1 MSSTSQQ
8 DPRWPYPGARWWKF
22 DFHTHTPASVDYGAG
37 SRQDVITESEWLL
50 RFMQAEIDC
59 VAVTDH
65 NSGAWIDRLK
75 SALTAMEAD
84 PPEGFR
90 PLHLFPGVEL
100 SVNGGFH
107 LLAVFDPETSTADI
121 DTLLG
126 AVDYRG
132 TKGDSND
139 VTAKSGVEVV
149 RTVLEQGGIPIPAHA
164 DRDKGLFRLATDGD
178 GTERDTAL
186 DSNTTAQVLDCD
198 GILAMEIVDRTAPK
212 PEIYSQ
218 RKLGWTEVI
227 GTDDHGVLG
236 RDRSPGA
243 HYTWVKMAEPS
254 LEGLRLAL
262 LDGDASSILRSDEE
276 GHGDA
281 NSTPEFFVE
290 SVEIREARYMGRGE
304 SAKFRFSPWLTALV
318 GGRGTGKSTVIH
330 SLRLALR
337 MEEEL
342 SRLEDGSHTRKV
354 FERFNRT
361 PRHRSDDGGLTK
373 DTEIIVLLRRKGVR
387 HRLTWKQDGGVRL
400 VEDNGMGKWFLSA
413 SQSVTRTRFPARVFS
428 QGQIAEL
435 AGEDQ
440 SALLHEIDRSSGAA
454 ERWDD
459 VRKARDAFLAT
470 RARIRALDTEISTDF
485 DDLLVSLED
494 AERQLEDYEE
504 AGHARIL
511 KEYRH
516 RSRQQTELERH
527 FETTENVS
535 QRIDQTASEL
545 LPDDL
550 RAGLF
555 DEAAPEDREA
565 LDVVE
570 ALDRA
575 VRTVSG
581 NLRNEV
587 DRLRRAVTRQRSVL
601 EESGWRGAC
610 NQARSEYSSFVDN
623 VQEGVEDPDKYG
635 RLVQERTRLRA
646 KQRRLESKKEERDRL
661 IAVADRQFAEILTAR
676 RSVTDCRVEFLTSAL
691 GTNEFVRIEVCPYG
705 VAPIPVERSWR
716 KALGVED
723 DRFTDDILRMEHG
736 RAVKGIVAK
745 LLSGLPHNL
754 QQRRRAFEDRLETL
768 KRDLVAATGGQPRFG
783 GNFNNHLV
791 RRNEEDSSFLD
802 GLMTWFPEDG
812 LIVEYSRSGKGTDFR
827 PIGQASAG
835 QRASAML
842 AFLLAHGEDPLVLD
856 QPEDDLDNHLI
867 YDLVVQQMRQN
878 KSRCQ
883 LIVATHNPNIVVNGD
898 AEMLHALAFKAGQCI
913 VHQSGSLLHNAM
925 REEVCH
931 VMEGGQEA
939 FRRRYRRLGREVSGV

>member
-1 MSSTSQQ
+1 
-8 DPRWPYPGARWWKF
+8 
-22 DFHTHTPASVDYGAG
+22 
-37 SRQDVITESEWLL
+37 
-50 RFMQAEIDC
+50 MQAEIDC

-107 LLAVFDPETSTADI
+107 LLAVFDPKKSTADI

-132 TKGDSND
+132 TKGDSNG

-149 RTVLEQGGIPIPAHA
+149 RIVLEQGGIPIPAHA

-178 GTERDTAL
+178 GTERGTAL

-227 GTDDHGVLG
+227 GTDDHGVPG
-236 RDRSPGA
+236 RDRSPGL
-243 HYTWVKMAEPS
+243 HYTWVKMAAPS

-342 SRLEDGSHTRKV
+342 SRLEEGSDTRKV

-373 DTEIIVLLRRKGVR
+373 DTEIVVVVRRKGVR
-387 HRLTWKQDGGVRL
+387 HRLTWKQDGSALL
-400 VEDNGMGKWFLSA
+400 VEDKGMGKWFLSA

-494 AERQLEDYEE
+494 AERQLEGYEK

-511 KEYRH
+511 KEYRN
-516 RSRQQTELERH
+516 RSRQQAELERH
-527 FETTENVS
+527 FETTEEAAR
-535 QRIDQTASEL
+535 RIDQTASEL

-555 DEAAPEDREA
+555 DEAAPEDRQA

-575 VRTVSG
+575 VLAVAV
-581 NLRNEV
+581 NLRNEA
-587 DRLRRAVTRQRSVL
+587 DRLRRAVTRQRNVL

-661 IAVADRQFAEILTAR
+661 IAVADRQFGEILTAR

-723 DRFTDDILRMEHG
+723 DRFTDDILKMEDG
-736 RAVKGIVAK
+736 RPVKGIVAN
-745 LLSGLPHNL
+745 LLAGLPGNL
-754 QQRRRAFEDRLETL
+754 EDRRRAVEARLETL
-768 KRDLVAATGGQPRFG
+768 KQDLVAASGGQPKFG
-783 GNFNNHLV
+783 GFFNNHLV
-791 RRNEEDSSFLD
+791 AKNEKDPGVID
-802 GLMTWFPEDG
+802 KLMTWFPEDG
-812 LIVEYSRSGKGTDFR
+812 LVVEYSRSGKGTDFHS
-827 PIGQASAG
+827 IGQASAG

-842 AFLLAHGEDPLVLD
+842 AFLLAHGEAPLVLD

-878 KSRCQ
+878 KIQCQ
-883 LIVATHNPNIVVNGD
+883 LIVVTHNPNIVVNGD
-898 AEMLHALAFKAGQCI
+898 AEMLHALVFEAGQCK
-913 VHQSGSLLHNAM
+913 VRHSGSLLHNTM
-925 REEVCH
+925 REEVCRI
-931 VMEGGQEA
+931 MEGGREA
-939 FRRRYRRLGREVSGV
+939 FRRRYRRLGRELSGV

>member
-8 DPRWPYPGARWWKF
+8 DPGWPYPGARWWKF
-22 DFHTHTPASVDYGAG
+22 DFHTHTPASADYGAR
-37 SRQDVITESEWLL
+37 SRQDVITASEWLL

-107 LLAVFDPETSTADI
+107 LLAVFDPKKSTADI

-149 RTVLEQGGIPIPAHA
+149 RIVLEQGGIPIPAHA

-262 LDGDASSILRSDEE
+262 LDGDASSIVRSDED

-304 SAKFRFSPWLTALV
+304 PAKFRFSPWLNALV
-318 GGRGTGKSTVIH
+318 GERGTGKSTVIH

-337 MEEEL
+337 LEHDL
-342 SRLEDGSHTRKV
+342 SRLVDGSAIRKV
-354 FERFNRT
+354 FDRFNRT
-361 PRHRSDDGGLTK
+361 PQDRSDDGGLTK
-373 DTEIIVLLRRKGVR
+373 DTEMVVVVRRQGVR
-387 HRLTWKQDGGVRL
+387 HRLTWKQDGGSRL
-400 VEDNGMGKWFLSA
+400 VEDEDGGEWTPSA
-413 SQSVTRTRFPARVFS
+413 SQAVARTRFPARVFS

-440 SALLHEIDRSSGAA
+440 SALLHEIDESSGAA
-454 ERWDD
+454 ERWHD
-459 VRKARDAFLAT
+459 VQRALDAFLAT
-470 RARIRALDTEISTDF
+470 RARVRALETEISKGTDK
-485 DDLLVSLED
+485 LVVSLED
-494 AERQLEDYEE
+494 AERQLEGYEK
-504 AGHARIL
+504 AGHALIL
-511 KEYRH
+511 QEYRQ
-516 RSRQQTELERH
+516 RSRQQAELERH
-527 FETTENVS
+527 FETTEKAAA
-535 QRIDQTASEL
+535 QIDQTASEL
-545 LPDDL
+545 LPDDM
-550 RAGLF
+550 RTGLF

-565 LDVVE
+565 VDVVG
-570 ALDRA
+570 ALDQA
-575 VRTVSG
+575 VRTASAS
-581 NLRNEV
+581 LQHQA
-587 DRLRRAVTRQRSVL
+587 DRLRRAVADQRSVL
-601 EESGWRGAC
+601 EESGWHGRC
-610 NQARSEYSSFVDN
+610 SHARNEYNSFVEN
-623 VQEGVEDPDKYG
+623 VQEGVEDPGKYG

-646 KQRRLESKKEERDRL
+646 EQRRLDSKKEERDRL
-661 IAVADRQFAEILTAR
+661 IDVADQQFGELLNAR
-676 RSVTDCRVEFLTSAL
+676 RSVTDCRVEFLKSAL
-691 GTNEFVRIEVCPYG
+691 GTNEFVRIKVCPYG
-705 VAPIPVERSWR
+705 VSPIFVERSWR

-723 DRFTDDILRMEHG
+723 DRFTADILKMEHG

-898 AEMLHALAFKAGQCI
+898 AEMLHALAFQAGQCI
-913 VHQSGSLLHNAM
+913 VHQSGSLLHNTM
-925 REEVCH
+925 REEVCRI
-931 VMEGGQEA
+931 MEGGREA
-939 FRRRYRRLGREVSGV
+939 FRRRYRRLGRELSGV

>member
-1 MSSTSQQ
+1 MSSTSHQ

-107 LLAVFDPETSTADI
+107 LLAVFGPEKSTADI

-132 TKGDSND
+132 TKGDSNG

-164 DRDKGLFRLATDGD
+164 DRDKGLFRLTTDGD
-178 GTERDTAL
+178 GTAL

-227 GTDDHGVLG
+227 GTDDHGVPG
-236 RDRSPGA
+236 RDRSPGS
-243 HYTWVKMAEPS
+243 HYTWVKMAAPS

-290 SVEIREARYMGRGE
+290 SVEVRGARYMGQGE
-304 SAKFRFSPWLTALV
+304 SAKFRFSPWLNALV

-337 MEEEL
+337 MEDEL
-342 SRLEDGSHTRKV
+342 SRLEKGSNTRKV
-354 FERFNRT
+354 FERFNRQ
-361 PRHRSDDGGLTK
+361 S
-373 DTEIIVLLRRKGVR
+373 
-387 HRLTWKQDGGVRL
+387 
-400 VEDNGMGKWFLSA
+400 VEDEGMGNWFLSA
-413 SQSVTRTRFPARVFS
+413 SQSITRTRFPARVFS

-454 ERWDD
+454 ERWHD

-494 AERQLEDYEE
+494 AERQLGDYEK

-511 KEYRH
+511 KEYRQ

-527 FETTENVS
+527 FETTRE
-535 QRIDQTASEL
+535 RGTA
-545 LPDDL
+545 
-550 RAGLF
+550 
-555 DEAAPEDREA
+555 
-565 LDVVE
+565 
-570 ALDRA
+570 
-575 VRTVSG
+575 
-581 NLRNEV
+581 
-587 DRLRRAVTRQRSVL
+587 TRS
-601 EESGWRGAC
+601 
-610 NQARSEYSSFVDN
+610 Y
-623 VQEGVEDPDKYG
+623 
-635 RLVQERTRLRA
+635 
-646 KQRRLESKKEERDRL
+646 
-661 IAVADRQFAEILTAR
+661 
-676 RSVTDCRVEFLTSAL
+676 
-691 GTNEFVRIEVCPYG
+691 
-705 VAPIPVERSWR
+705 
-716 KALGVED
+716 
-723 DRFTDDILRMEHG
+723 
-736 RAVKGIVAK
+736 
-745 LLSGLPHNL
+745 
-754 QQRRRAFEDRLETL
+754 
-768 KRDLVAATGGQPRFG
+768 RFG
-783 GNFNNHLV
+783 
-791 RRNEEDSSFLD
+791 
-802 GLMTWFPEDG
+802 TP
-812 LIVEYSRSGKGTDFR
+812 SR
-827 PIGQASAG
+827 
-835 QRASAML
+835 
-842 AFLLAHGEDPLVLD
+842 
-856 QPEDDLDNHLI
+856 
-867 YDLVVQQMRQN
+867 
-878 KSRCQ
+878 
-883 LIVATHNPNIVVNGD
+883 
-898 AEMLHALAFKAGQCI
+898 
-913 VHQSGSLLHNAM
+913 
-925 REEVCH
+925 
-931 VMEGGQEA
+931 
-939 FRRRYRRLGREVSGV
+939 

>member
-37 SRQDVITESEWLL
+37 SRQDVITASEWLL

-132 TKGDSND
+132 TKGDSNG

-149 RTVLEQGGIPIPAHA
+149 RIVLEQGGIPIPAHA

-178 GTERDTAL
+178 GTERGTTL

-337 MEEEL
+337 LWKQEL
-342 SRLEDGSHTRKV
+342 SRLEDGSAIPARCSS
-354 FERFNRT
+354 RFNRT
-361 PRHRSDDGGLTK
+361 PQT
-373 DTEIIVLLRRKGVR
+373 
-387 HRLTWKQDGGVRL
+387 
-400 VEDNGMGKWFLSA
+400 
-413 SQSVTRTRFPARVFS
+413 SV
-428 QGQIAEL
+428 
-435 AGEDQ
+435 
-440 SALLHEIDRSSGAA
+440 
-454 ERWDD
+454 
-459 VRKARDAFLAT
+459 
-470 RARIRALDTEISTDF
+470 
-485 DDLLVSLED
+485 
-494 AERQLEDYEE
+494 
-504 AGHARIL
+504 
-511 KEYRH
+511 
-516 RSRQQTELERH
+516 
-527 FETTENVS
+527 
-535 QRIDQTASEL
+535 
-545 LPDDL
+545 
-550 RAGLF
+550 
-555 DEAAPEDREA
+555 
-565 LDVVE
+565 
-570 ALDRA
+570 
-575 VRTVSG
+575 
-581 NLRNEV
+581 
-587 DRLRRAVTRQRSVL
+587 
-601 EESGWRGAC
+601 
-610 NQARSEYSSFVDN
+610 
-623 VQEGVEDPDKYG
+623 
-635 RLVQERTRLRA
+635 
-646 KQRRLESKKEERDRL
+646 
-661 IAVADRQFAEILTAR
+661 
-676 RSVTDCRVEFLTSAL
+676 
-691 GTNEFVRIEVCPYG
+691 
-705 VAPIPVERSWR
+705 
-716 KALGVED
+716 
-723 DRFTDDILRMEHG
+723 
-736 RAVKGIVAK
+736 
-745 LLSGLPHNL
+745 
-754 QQRRRAFEDRLETL
+754 
-768 KRDLVAATGGQPRFG
+768 
-783 GNFNNHLV
+783 
-791 RRNEEDSSFLD
+791 
-802 GLMTWFPEDG
+802 
-812 LIVEYSRSGKGTDFR
+812 
-827 PIGQASAG
+827 
-835 QRASAML
+835 
-842 AFLLAHGEDPLVLD
+842 
-856 QPEDDLDNHLI
+856 
-867 YDLVVQQMRQN
+867 
-878 KSRCQ
+878 
-883 LIVATHNPNIVVNGD
+883 
-898 AEMLHALAFKAGQCI
+898 
-913 VHQSGSLLHNAM
+913 
-925 REEVCH
+925 
-931 VMEGGQEA
+931 
-939 FRRRYRRLGREVSGV
+939 

>member
-1 MSSTSQQ
+1 MSNASHQ
-8 DPRWPYPGARWWKF
+8 DARWPYPGARWWKF
-22 DFHTHTPASVDYGAG
+22 DFHTHTPASVDYGPG
-37 SRQDVITESEWLL
+37 SQQPVMTSSEWLL
-50 RFMQAEIDC
+50 RFMRAEIDC

-90 PLHLFPGVEL
+90 PLYLFPGVEL

-107 LLAVFDPETSTADI
+107 LLAVFAPETKTADI

-132 TKGDSND
+132 AKGNSDG

-149 RTVLEQGGIPIPAHA
+149 RVVLEQGGIPIPAHA
-164 DRDKGLFRLATDGD
+164 DRDKGLFRLAKGDD
-178 GTERDTAL
+178 GTGRGTAL
-186 DSNTTAQVLDCD
+186 DANTTAQVLDCH
-198 GILAMEIVDRTAPK
+198 GILAMEIVDRNAPK
-212 PEIYSQ
+212 PQIYSQ

-227 GTDDHGVLG
+227 GTDDHGVPG
-236 RDRSPGA
+236 RDRSPGS

-281 NSTPEFFVE
+281 NATPEFFVE
-290 SVEIREARYMGRGE
+290 SVEVRDARYMGRGE
-304 SAKFRFSPWLTALV
+304 PAEFRFSPWMNALV

-337 MEEEL
+337 LEHDL
-342 SRLEDGSHTRKV
+342 SRLVDGSAIRKV
-354 FERFNRT
+354 FDRFNRT
-361 PRHRSDDGGLTK
+361 PQDRSDDGGLTK
-373 DTEIIVLLRRKGVR
+373 HTEIVVVVRRRGVR
-387 HRLTWKQDGGVRL
+387 HRLTWRQDGGAQL
-400 VEDNGMGKWFLSA
+400 VEDEDAGKWTPSA
-413 SQSVTRTRFPARVFS
+413 SQSVARTRFPARVFS

-440 SALLHEIDRSSGAA
+440 SALLHEIDKSSGAA

-459 VRKARDAFLAT
+459 VRQARDAFLAT
-470 RARIRALDTEISTDF
+470 RARVRALDTAISKDVDT
-485 DDLLVSLED
+485 LVVSLED
-494 AERQLEDYEE
+494 AERQLEGYEK

-511 KEYRH
+511 KAYRQ
-516 RSRQQTELERH
+516 RSRQQAELERH
-527 FETTENVS
+527 FETTEQAA
-535 QRIDQTASEL
+535 QRIAGAASEL
-545 LPDDL
+545 LPEDL
-550 RAGLF
+550 RAALF
-555 DEAAPEDREA
+555 DEAAAEDREA
-565 LDVVE
+565 LDVVR
-570 ALDRA
+570 ALDQAVRSASAKLRKEADRLERA
-575 VRTVSG
+575 V
-581 NLRNEV
+581 
-587 DRLRRAVTRQRSVL
+587 DRQRSVL
-601 EESGWRGAC
+601 EESVWRGAM
-610 NQARSEYSSFVDN
+610 NDARSEYNSFVDS
-623 VQEGVEDPDKYG
+623 VQEGVEDPGKYG

-661 IAVADRQFAEILTAR
+661 IDVADQQFGELLSAR
-676 RSVTDCRVEFLTSAL
+676 RSVTDCRVAFLTSAI
-691 GTNEFVRIEVCPYG
+691 GKNRFVRIKVCPYG
-705 VAPIPVERSWR
+705 VAPIFVERSWR

-723 DRFTDDILRMEHG
+723 DRFTDDILKMEDG
-736 RAVKGIVAK
+736 RAEKGIVAN
-745 LLSGLPHNL
+745 LLAGLPDDL
-754 QQRRRAFEDRLETL
+754 EDRRLAVENRLETL
-768 KRDLVAATGGQPRFG
+768 RDDLVAASGGQPKFG
-783 GNFNNHLV
+783 GHFNNHLV
-791 RRNEEDSSFLD
+791 RRNEEDSGFLD

-812 LIVEYSRSGKGTDFR
+812 LTVEYSRSGKGTDFR

-842 AFLLAHGEDPLVLD
+842 AFLLAHGEEPLVLD

-878 KSRCQ
+878 KTRCQ

-913 VHQSGSLLHNAM
+913 VHQSGSLLHDAM

-931 VMEGGQEA
+931 VMEGGREA
-939 FRRRYRRLGREVSGV
+939 FRRRYRRLGRETSGV

>member
-1 MSSTSQQ
+1 MSSSAHR

-22 DFHTHTPASVDYGAG
+22 DFHTHTPASVDYGLG
-37 SRQDVITESEWLL
+37 SQQTVMTASEWLL
-50 RFMQAEIDC
+50 RFMHAEIDC

-90 PLHLFPGVEL
+90 PLYLFPGVEL

-107 LLAVFDPETSTADI
+107 LLAVFGPDAKTADI

-126 AVDYRG
+126 AVAYMG
-132 TKGDSND
+132 TKGDSNG
-139 VTAKSGVEVV
+139 VTAKSGIEVV
-149 RTVLEQGGIPIPAHA
+149 RIVLEQGGIPIPAHA
-164 DRDKGLFRLATDGD
+164 DRDKGLFRLATGDD
-178 GTERDTAL
+178 GTGRGTAL

-218 RKLGWTEVI
+218 RKLRWTEVI
-227 GTDDHGVLG
+227 GTDDHGVPG
-236 RDRSPGA
+236 RDRSPGS

-290 SVEIREARYMGRGE
+290 SVEVRNARYMGRGAP
-304 SAKFRFSPWLTALV
+304 AKFRFSPWMNALV

-337 MEEEL
+337 LEHDL
-342 SRLEDGSHTRKV
+342 GRLVDGSAIRKV
-354 FERFNRT
+354 FDRFNRT
-361 PRHRSDDGGLTK
+361 PKDRSDDGGLTK
-373 DTEIIVLLRRKGVR
+373 YTEIVVVVRRKGVR
-387 HRLTWKQDGGVRL
+387 HRLTWKQDGGAQL
-400 VEDNGMGKWFLSA
+400 VEDEHGGEWTPSA
-413 SQSVTRTRFPARVFS
+413 SQSVGRTRFPARVFS

-440 SALLHEIDRSSGAA
+440 SALLHEIDKSSGAA
-454 ERWDD
+454 ERWYD
-459 VRKARDAFLAT
+459 VRQARDAFLAT
-470 RARIRALDTEISTDF
+470 RARVRALDTEISKDIDT
-485 DDLLVSLED
+485 LVVSLED
-494 AERQLEDYEE
+494 AERQLEDYEK

-511 KEYRH
+511 KEYRQ
-516 RSRQQTELERH
+516 RRRQQAELERH
-527 FETTENVS
+527 FETTEQAA
-535 QRIDQTASEL
+535 QRIARTASDL
-545 LPDDL
+545 LPEDL

-555 DEAAPEDREA
+555 DDAVAEDREA
-565 LDVVE
+565 LDVVR
-570 ALDRA
+570 ALDEA
-575 VRTVSG
+575 VRSASAK
-581 NLRNEV
+581 LRNEA
-587 DRLRRAVTRQRSVL
+587 DRLRRAVDRQGSVL
-601 EESGWRGAC
+601 EESVWRGAMDD
-610 NQARSEYSSFVDN
+610 ARSEYSSFVDS
-623 VQEGVEDPDKYG
+623 VQEGVEDPGKYG

-661 IAVADRQFAEILTAR
+661 IDVADQQFGELLSAR
-676 RSVTDCRVEFLTSAL
+676 RSVTDCRVEFLTSAI
-691 GTNEFVRIEVCPYG
+691 GKNRFVRIKVCPYG
-705 VAPIPVERSWR
+705 VAPIFVERSWR

-723 DRFTDDILRMEHG
+723 DRFTDDILKMEDG
-736 RAVKGIVAK
+736 SAEKGIVAD
-745 LLSGLPHNL
+745 LLAGLPDDL
-754 QQRRRAFEDRLETL
+754 EDRRLAVEDRLETL
-768 KRDLVAATGGQPRFG
+768 RDDLVAASGGQSRFG
-783 GNFNNHLV
+783 GHFNNHLV
-791 RRNEEDSSFLD
+791 RRNEEDSGFLD

-812 LIVEYSRSGKGTDFR
+812 LIVEYSRSGKGTDFH

-878 KSRCQ
+878 KTRCQ

-898 AEMLHALAFKAGQCI
+898 AEMLHALTFKAGQCI

-925 REEVCH
+925 REEVCR
-931 VMEGGQEA
+931 VMEGGREA
-939 FRRRYRRLGREVSGV
+939 FRRRYRRLGRETSGV

>member
-1 MSSTSQQ
+1 MSSSAHR

-37 SRQDVITESEWLL
+37 SRQDVITASEWLL
-50 RFMQAEIDC
+50 RFMRAEIDC

-75 SALTAMEAD
+75 SALAAMEAD

-107 LLAVFDPETSTADI
+107 LLAVFAPETKTADI

-132 TKGDSND
+132 TKGDSNG

-164 DRDKGLFRLATDGD
+164 DRDKGLFRLATGD
-178 GTERDTAL
+178 NGSRRGTAL

-198 GILAMEIVDRTAPK
+198 GILAMEIVDRNAPK
-212 PEIYSQ
+212 PQIYSQ

-227 GTDDHGVLG
+227 GTDDHGVSG
-236 RDRSPGA
+236 GDRSPGS

-290 SVEIREARYMGRGE
+290 SVEIRDARYMGRGE
-304 SAKFRFSPWLTALV
+304 PAKFRFSPWLNALV

-337 MEEEL
+337 MEDEL
-342 SRLEDGSHTRKV
+342 SRLEEASNTRKV

-373 DTEIIVLLRRKGVR
+373 DTGIVVVVRRKGVR
-387 HRLTWKQDGGVRL
+387 HRLTWKQDGGTQL
-400 VEDNGMGKWFLSA
+400 VEDEGMGEWLPSA

-440 SALLHEIDRSSGAA
+440 SALLHEIDRSSGAV
-454 ERWDD
+454 ERWHD
-459 VRKARDAFLAT
+459 VRKACDAFLAT
-470 RARIRALDTEISTDF
+470 RARIRALDTEISKDF

-494 AERQLEDYEE
+494 AERQLEGYEQ

-511 KEYRH
+511 KEYRK
-516 RSRQQTELERH
+516 RSRQQAELEQH
-527 FETTENVS
+527 FETTERAA
-535 QRIDQTASEL
+535 QRIDQTASDL

-555 DEAAPEDREA
+555 DEATPEDREA
-565 LDVVE
+565 LDMVE
-570 ALDRA
+570 ALERA

-581 NLRNEV
+581 SLRNEA
-587 DRLRRAVTRQRSVL
+587 DKLRRTVARQRSVL

-610 NQARSEYSSFVDN
+610 NDARAEYSSFVDA
-623 VQEGVEDPDKYG
+623 VQEGVEDPGKYG

-646 KQRRLESKKEERDRL
+646 KRRRLESKKEERVRL
-661 IAVADRQFAEILTAR
+661 IEVADQQFGELLSAR
-676 RSVTDCRVEFLTSAL
+676 RSVTDCRAEFLTSAL

-705 VAPIPVERSWR
+705 VAPIFVERSWR

-723 DRFTDDILRMEHG
+723 DRFTDDILKIEDG
-736 RAVKGIVAK
+736 RPVRGIVAK
-745 LLSGLPHNL
+745 LLAELPGNL
-754 QQRRRAFEDRLETL
+754 EDRRRAVEDRLGTL
-768 KRDLVAATGGQPRFG
+768 KRDLVAASDGQPRFG
-783 GNFNNHLV
+783 GHFNKHLV
-791 RRNEEDSSFLD
+791 RRNNEDSAFLD

-812 LIVEYSRSGKGTDFR
+812 LIVEYSRSGRGTDFH

-842 AFLLAHGEDPLVLD
+842 AFMLAHGEEPLVLD

-878 KSRCQ
+878 KMRCQ
-883 LIVATHNPNIVVNGD
+883 LIVVTHNPNIVVNGD
-898 AEMLHALAFKAGQCI
+898 AEMLHALAFRAGQCI
-913 VHQSGSLLHNAM
+913 VHQSGSLLHNTM
-925 REEVCH
+925 REEVCR
-931 VMEGGQEA
+931 VMEGGREA